1 MDNLDLKC
9 AELGGELAKVKTDKD
24 QLVDEKVFTKALS
37 VLEEQGP
44 YACFLYLQARE
55 GKVGH
60 EITEQATKFLAC
72 TLSKDANAN
81 NPFEF
86 LKALAS
92 DLDDLLFARD
102 LLRQVFV
109 YARYHAKAQLSA
121 GEKE

>member
-9 AELGGELAKVKTDKD
+9 AELGGELAKVKTDKGH
-24 QLVDEKVFTKALS
+24 LVDEKVFTSALS

-60 EITEQATKFLAC
+60 EITTKAT
-72 TLSKDANAN
+72 
-81 NPFEF
+81 EF
-86 LKALAS
+86 LSSTLRPGNNGKNPLDFLKDVAS
-92 DLDDLLFARD
+92 GLDDLLFARD
-102 LLRQVFV
+102 LLRQVLV
-109 YARYHAKAQLSA
+109 YARYHAKAQVSA